1 MQMYLFS
8 LRNQKVPGFRFFS
21 LYLKNKTDIKMKR
34 TLLSALFLLLTVA
47 GFACTNLIVGK
58 KASVDGSVMCTYNC
72 DGFGFAQPL
81 SWYAPGRHAPGE
93 MIAIRGFGPFA
104 REPRYVAQ
112 ADYTYGVV
120 GLMNENQVTIVETTW
135 DGRRELVNPEGYL
148 DYFTLMDLALQRSA
162 SAREAI
168 KVINDLV
175 QEYGYNSTGENL
187 TICDKDEAWIM
198 EIIGKG
204 KDRKGAVWVAMRLPD
219 DCITAYANASRIRQF
234 PQAKKADKKLGFCV
248 VEGECM
254 YSADVISFA
263 REMGYF
269 DGKDA
274 DFSFR
279 EAYGPLDFSAIRYCE
294 ARVWS
299 FFRHHYD
306 KDVMD
311 SYLPFINGQTD
322 VIDHLP
328 LWIKPDAPLSVRD
341 LMNDMRDHYEGT
353 ALDMTADVSAGPW
366 ASPYRNQPVNF
377 KDSEGTA
384 MFRERPIGC
393 QQSGMTMVCQMR
405 SFLPDEVG
413 GVTYFNMDDATMV
426 AYVPVYCSIS
436 RIPEPFRRENNN
448 IREFS
453 TESAFWMNNFVANMV
468 YPRWSAMIGDLR
480 EAQSELE
487 DFYAEDQKA
496 VEQQIA
502 DMTHLDRVNFLTRK
516 TEEYTDKMMKRWDKL
531 AKLLIVKH
539 NDQIMQPSE
548 NGVIVPGRR
557 SSPAYAP
564 AFIDAVHAQTG
575 DRYVKPETK

>member
-1 MQMYLFS
+1 M
-8 LRNQKVPGFRFFS
+8 K
-21 LYLKNKTDIKMKR
+21 KTLLT
-34 TLLSALFLLLTVA
+34 TLLSLLTVA

-72 DGFGFAQPL
+72 DGFGFASSL
-81 SWYAPGRHAPGE
+81 SWSPAGRHAPGE
-93 MIAIRGFGPFA
+93 MIALRGFGPFA
-104 REPRYVAQ
+104 REPHYISQV
-112 ADYTYGVV
+112 DYTYGVV
-120 GLMNENQVTIVETTW
+120 GLMNELQVSIVETTW
-135 DGRRELVNPEGYL
+135 NGRRELMNPEGYL

-162 SAREAI
+162 SAQEAI

-175 QEYGYNSTGENL
+175 QEYGYNSTGESFAV
-187 TICDKDEAWIM
+187 CDKDEAWIM
-198 EIIGKG
+198 EIIGKS
-204 KDRKGAVWVAMRLPD
+204 KDRKGAVWVAMRVPD
-219 DCITAYANASRIRQF
+219 DCISAYANSSRIRQF

-254 YSADVISFA
+254 YSADVIDFA
-263 REMGYF
+263 REMGYYE
-269 DGKDA
+269 GPNA

-306 KDVMD
+306 KDEMD
-311 SYLPFINGQTD
+311 SYLPFLNGQTD
-322 VIDHLP
+322 VMDHLP

-377 KDSEGTA
+377 KDSEGTD

-393 QQSGMTMVCQMR
+393 QQRGMTMVCQMR

-426 AYVPVYCSIS
+426 AYVPVYCSID
-436 RIPEPFRRENNN
+436 RIPEPFRQENNN

-453 TESAFWMNNFVANMV
+453 TGSAFWMNNFVANMV

-480 EAQSELE
+480 EAQTELE
-487 DFYAEDQKA
+487 DFYAEDQKT
-496 VEQQIA
+496 VEAQVA
-502 DMTHLDRVNFLTRK
+502 DMTHLDRVRFLTRK
-516 TEEYTDKMMKRWDKL
+516 TEEYTDQMMKRWDKL

-539 NDQIMQPSE
+539 NDQIMQPSKDGE
-548 NGVIVPGRR
+548 IVPGRR
-557 SSPAYAP
+557 TSPAYAP
-564 AFIDAVHAQTG
+564 AFIDAVKAQTG
-575 DRYVKPETK
+575 DRYVKPVAKTE

>member
-1 MQMYLFS
+1 
-8 LRNQKVPGFRFFS
+8 
-21 LYLKNKTDIKMKR
+21 MKR
-34 TLLSALFLLLTVA
+34 ILLTAALTLVSAA

-58 KASVDGSVMCTYNC
+58 LASTDGSVMCTYNC
-72 DGFGFAQPL
+72 DGFGFASSL
-81 SWYAPGRHAPGE
+81 SWSAPGRHAPGE
-93 MIAIRGFGPFA
+93 MIAVRGWGP
-104 REPRYVAQ
+104 ESPVHYVAQ

-120 GLMNENQVTIVETTW
+120 GLMNELQVSIVETTW
-135 DGRRELVNPEGYL
+135 DGRKELARSEGAL

-162 SAREAI
+162 TAREAI
-168 KVINDLV
+168 EVMHNLV
-175 QEYGYNSTGENL
+175 QEYGYNSTGESFAV
-187 TICDKDEAWIM
+187 CDKNEAWIM

-204 KDRKGAVWVAMRLPD
+204 PGRKGAVWVAMRVPD

-234 PQAKKADKKLGFCV
+234 PQAKKADKKKGFCI

-263 REMGYF
+263 REMGWYEGV
-269 DGKDA
+269 DR

-306 KDVMD
+306 KDEMD
-311 SYLPFINGQTD
+311 SYLPFINGETD

-366 ASPYRNQPVNF
+366 GSPYRNQPVNF
-377 KDSEGTA
+377 EASDGTK

-426 AYVPVYCSIS
+426 AYVPVYCSID
-436 RIPEPFRRENNN
+436 RVPEPFRRENNN

-480 EAQSELE
+480 DAQTELE
-487 DFYAEDQKA
+487 DYYAEDQKE
-496 VEQQIA
+496 VEKHVEGL
-502 DMTHLDRVNFLTRK
+502 THRERVDYLTAK
-516 TEEYTDKMMKRWDKL
+516 TEAYTAKMMDRWDKL

-548 NGVIVPGRR
+548 NGVVVAGRR
-557 SSPAYAP
+557 TSPAYAP
-564 AFIDAVHAQTG
+564 AFVDAVKDITG
-575 DRYVKPETK
+575 NRYMKP

>member
-1 MQMYLFS
+1 
-8 LRNQKVPGFRFFS
+8 
-21 LYLKNKTDIKMKR
+21 MKKFI
-34 TLLSALFLLLTVA
+34 LSAALSLLTVA
-47 GFACTNLIVGK
+47 SFACTNLIVGK

-72 DGFGFAQPL
+72 DGFGFASPL
-81 SWYAPGRHAPGE
+81 TYSAPGRHAAGE
-93 MIAIRGFGPFA
+93 QIPIRGFGPSGNG
-104 REPRYVAQ
+104 RYVAQ
-112 ADYTYGVV
+112 VDYTYGVV

-135 DGRRELVNPEGYL
+135 DGREELRNPDGLL
-148 DYFTLMDLALQRSA
+148 DYFTLMGIALQRSTN
-162 SAREAI
+162 AREAI
-168 KVINDLV
+168 AVIHQLV
-175 QEYGYNSTGENL
+175 QEYGYNSTGENFVVA
-187 TICDKDEAWIM
+187 DKDEAWIM

-204 KDRKGAVWVAMRLPD
+204 PEQKGAVWVALRVPD
-219 DCITAYANASRIRQF
+219 DCICAYANSSRIRQF
-234 PQAKKADKKLGFCV
+234 PQAKKADKKLGFCI

-263 REMGYF
+263 REKGYYE
-269 DGKDA
+269 GPDA

-306 KDVMD
+306 TAEID
-311 SYLPFINGQTD
+311 SYLPIINGQTD

-328 LWIKPDAPLSVRD
+328 LWIKPDKPLSVRD

-366 ASPYRNQPVNF
+366 ASPYRNQPVNY
-377 KDSEGTA
+377 KSSDGTD

-405 SFLPDEVG
+405 DWLPDAVG
-413 GVTYFNMDDATMV
+413 GVTYFNMDDASMV
-426 AYVPVYCSIS
+426 AYVPVYCGID
-436 RIPEPFRRENNN
+436 RIPDPFRRENND

-468 YPRWSAMIGDLR
+468 YPRYSAMIGDLR

-487 DFYAEDQKA
+487 DFYAEDQKT
-496 VEQQIA
+496 VETEA
-502 DMTHLDRVNFLTRK
+502 PKLTAGEMTEYLTRK
-516 TEEYTDKMMKRWDKL
+516 TLDYTDMMMKRWDKL

-548 NGVIVPGRR
+548 NGVVVAGRR
-557 SSPAYAP
+557 TSPAYAP
-564 AFIDAVHAQTG
+564 AFIDAVKSETG
-575 DRYVKPETK
+575 DRYVKPAE

>member
-1 MQMYLFS
+1 
-8 LRNQKVPGFRFFS
+8 
-21 LYLKNKTDIKMKR
+21 MKKFI
-34 TLLSALFLLLTVA
+34 LSAALSFLTVA
-47 GFACTNLIVGK
+47 SFACTNLIVGK

-72 DGFGFAQPL
+72 DGFGFASPL
-81 SWYAPGRHAPGE
+81 TYSAPGRHAAGE
-93 MIAIRGFGPFA
+93 QIPIRGFGPSGNG
-104 REPRYVAQ
+104 RYVAQ
-112 ADYTYGVV
+112 VDYTYGVV

-135 DGRRELVNPEGYL
+135 DGREELRNPDGLL
-148 DYFTLMDLALQRSA
+148 DYFTLMGIALQRSTN
-162 SAREAI
+162 AREAI
-168 KVINDLV
+168 AVIHQLV
-175 QEYGYNSTGENL
+175 QEYGYNSTGENFVVA
-187 TICDKDEAWIM
+187 DKDEAWIM

-204 KDRKGAVWVAMRLPD
+204 PEQKGAVWVALRVPD
-219 DCITAYANASRIRQF
+219 DCICAYANSSRIRQF
-234 PQAKKADKKLGFCV
+234 PQARKADKKLGFCI

-263 REMGYF
+263 REKGYYE
-269 DGKDA
+269 GPDA

-306 KDVMD
+306 TAEID

-328 LWIKPDAPLSVRD
+328 LWIKPDKPLSVRD

-366 ASPYRNQPVNF
+366 ASPYRNQPVNY
-377 KDSEGTA
+377 KSSDGTD

-405 SFLPDEVG
+405 DWLPDAVG
-413 GVTYFNMDDATMV
+413 GVTYFNMDDASMV
-426 AYVPVYCSIS
+426 AYVPVYCGID
-436 RIPEPFRRENNN
+436 RIPDPFRRENND

-468 YPRWSAMIGDLR
+468 YPRYSAMIGDLR

-487 DFYAEDQKA
+487 DFYAEDQKT
-496 VEQQIA
+496 VEA
-502 DMTHLDRVNFLTRK
+502 EAPKLTAAERLTRK
-516 TEEYTDKMMKRWDKL
+516 TLDYTDMMMKRWDKL

-548 NGVIVPGRR
+548 NGVVVAGRR
-557 SSPAYAP
+557 TSPAYAP
-564 AFIDAVHAQTG
+564 AFIDAVKSETG
-575 DRYVKPETK
+575 DRYVKPAE